1 MRFNPAK
8 CAKCGNPKM
17 IRFDK
22 VPFCSECE
30 KKLKADFAKLR
41 PDLAKKDL
49 TFVSEQVDK

>member
-1 MRFNPAK
+1 MKFNPAK